1 MQLMIHRGPD
11 NKMAQLHT
19 IATFAIALLAT
30 TAFGCGK
37 ATPAPPIDRFDPAA
51 IGAKV
56 PQDSAPTDPAKLDAR
71 YLDKDGLVRRR
82 LTRPEVVA
90 LLSSGVQVDF
100 ISSIPDGW
108 NGIQYFAQDGR
119 WRGTRPMSGGDFV
132 GRYVIRKDGAYC
144 WVRPNDESATNC
156 YAVEIDIIGRYYM
169 INSQNLM
176 GQGRSTVHLVKIK
189 QWNGYI

>member
-1 MQLMIHRGPD
+1 
-11 NKMAQLHT
+11 MAQLHT

-56 PQDSAPTDPAKLDAR
+56 PQDSAPTDPAKLDTR

-82 LTRPEVVA
+82 LKRPEVVA
-90 LLSSGVQVDF
+90 LLSTGVQIDF
-100 ISSIPDGW
+100 IQSIPQGW
-108 NGIQYFAQDGR
+108 NGIQYFSPDGS

-132 GRYVIRKDGAYC
+132 GQYVIRKDGAYC
-144 WVRPNDESATNC
+144 WIEPGHESMTNC
-156 YAVEIDIIGRYYM
+156 YVFEQDSLRRIYAINTRPNGLLVFTIYEI
-169 INSQNLM
+169 S
-176 GQGRSTVHLVKIK
+176 IK
-189 QWNGYI
+189 PWRAK